1 MPSRKRVKN
10 NSKSL
15 SPLLAKNLPI
25 FILGFLLLVVVPI
38 TISLFNTQSQLKQH
52 AAGSNDIYVSPNGVD
67 TNDGSQASPFRTI
80 QKAADVAIP
89 GITIHVLQGTYSPII
104 INISGTATAPIT
116 FISDPKGAASIVGSG
131 DGKTKG
137 YLVRNNASYIRFL
150 NFDMTGKGITDG
162 LDNFGSN
169 NLVQGNHIHDMTNI
183 TCTGSPGGAGL
194 GDDAGS
200 NNTYDSNI
208 VNNIGDYPTK
218 CDYVHAIYVD
228 DTGDIV
234 TNNMT
239 YNNVGNGLY
248 TNHGTGSVA
257 FINNISFANKE
268 YGVGINGSASGN
280 IVANNIL
287 VGNGIAAIKT
297 WSGTSNTQ
305 ISNNILFNNV
315 SNYLLNGT
323 AIQTGNLIVD
333 PQFVNYLAD
342 GTGDYHLKA
351 TSPAIDAGISTNA
364 PALDYDGNT
373 RPQGNGIDIGIYEY
387 LTGVTPTITGLIT
400 PSATISPTIA
410 VTNTPIPTM
419 TVSPTPSP
427 IVSAFIAKDTFTRA
441 NQTYWGTASDGQ
453 KWAGDA
459 ITSNKFS
466 ITSNAGKISSGSTSG
481 INYNAVLGPI
491 IGNAEILFSGSMSS
505 FSSSN
510 IGGVLRWKD
519 ANNWY
524 KVYID
529 GSNLYIQK
537 SVNGTKTTVKSTSF
551 SASTN
556 TSYTIRFQVS
566 GTILSARVWKTGTT
580 EPTTWKLTATDTSF
594 ASGYVGLRTLLK
606 SNVIAS
612 YTSFQAIAL

>member
-1 MPSRKRVKN
+1 MPSRKKVN
-10 NSKSL
+10 NKPL
-15 SPLLAKNLPI
+15 SSLLAKNLPI

-52 AAGSNDIYVSPNGVD
+52 AAGSNDIYVSPNGND
-67 TNDGSQASPFRTI
+67 TNDGSQATPFITI

-89 GITIHVLQGTYSPII
+89 GTTVHVLSGTYNPITINT
-104 INISGTATAPIT
+104 SGTAAAPIT
-116 FISDPKGAASIVGSG
+116 FVSDTKWGAKIVGTGNGS
-131 DGKTKG
+131 TKS
-137 YLVRNNASYIRFL
+137 YLVRNNASYIHFL
-150 NFDMTGKGITDG
+150 NFDMSGKGITDG
-162 LDNFGSN
+162 LDNFGAY
-169 NLVQGNHIHDMTNI
+169 NLIQGNHIHDMTNI
-183 TCTGSPGGAGL
+183 TCSGSPGGAGL
-194 GDDAGS
+194 GDDAGT
-200 NNTYDSNI
+200 NNTYDGNV

-234 TNNMT
+234 TNNIA

-248 TNHGTGSVA
+248 TNHGTGSVLFA
-257 FINNISFANKE
+257 NNLSYANKE
-268 YGVGINGSASGN
+268 YGVGVNGSASGN
-280 IVANNIL
+280 IVENNIL
-287 VGNGIAAIKT
+287 IGNGIAGIKT

-305 ISNNILFNNV
+305 IANNILFNNATNFIL
-315 SNYLLNGT
+315 SGS
-323 AIQTGNLIVD
+323 AIQTGNLTVD
-333 PQFVNYLAD
+333 PQLVNYVAD

-364 PALDYDGNT
+364 PSIDFDGNA
-373 RPQGNGIDIGIYEY
+373 RPQGNGFDIGVYEY
-387 LTGVTPTITGLIT
+387 LTGITITPTPVATAT
-400 PSATISPTIA
+400 PTL
-410 VTNTPIPTM
+410 
-419 TVSPTPSP
+419 TPSP
-427 IVSAFIAKDTFTRA
+427 IPTNTPTPIVNAFIAKDTFARA

-459 ITSNKFS
+459 NTSNKFS

-481 INYNAVLGPI
+481 INYNAVLGPSL
-491 IGNAEILFSGSMSS
+491 GNAQILFSGSMSS

-510 IGGVLRWKD
+510 IGGVLRWQD

-524 KVYID
+524 KAYID

-537 SVNGTKTTVKSTSF
+537 SVNGTKTTVKSASF

-566 GTILSARVWKTGTT
+566 GTTLSARAWKTGTT

-606 SNVIAS
+606 SNVTAS
-612 YTSFQAIAL
+612 YTAFQATSL